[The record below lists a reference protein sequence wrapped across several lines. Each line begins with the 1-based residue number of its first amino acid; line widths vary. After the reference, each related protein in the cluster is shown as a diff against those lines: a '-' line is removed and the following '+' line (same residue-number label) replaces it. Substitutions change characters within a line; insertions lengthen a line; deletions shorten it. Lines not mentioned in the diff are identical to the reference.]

1 MTDAAERLQ
10 LHRLRAYRYRM
21 PLKRPYGTARELITE
36 SVNFIVQI
44 NGSHGDSW
52 FEGVGEGQPRH
63 QLTGDGAPD
72 NASAWAFLHTALSS
86 LDGAALDLSTRTAAV
101 TAVREVMARLDQLAH
116 REAEAIHGPKP
127 FRGTLLGIEVAL
139 LDLVARALGLRI
151 SQLLTERR
159 SRARI
164 SIATIST
171 TAALSEIGDRAARQK
186 RFPIT
191 RLKGAGS
198 VEDNLALLRAAA
210 QGNAAAGRPK
220 PLWIDINEAMDL
232 DTAAEF
238 VRASAAQ
245 MAAGNL
251 PAELIVEGPL
261 PQADGLQHA
270 DLQRIADESLAGL
283 RSSRELSIQIMA
295 DENIWDVTDLEAL
308 ETRGGCRA
316 INIKAPKAGGLLAC
330 LDLAEAAVAAGRDL
344 RLCIGG
350 MLGTSELT
358 AWALHNL
365 GKSMPRIDYMTTV
378 PPRNVAVSIAAPA
391 SRYSAPGSNLIALQH
406 QPGLGTALL
415 PDALAPFVEDTHD
428 VGGGRPSAP
437 ATASPQSSGG
447 LPLAELD
454 AVVGGR
460 WSQTPKEPAL
470 ALGGT
475 FLTDAITPGDVVF
488 TMEAGGWE
496 PSLVRRAG
504 QADRTPEEVV
514 ALAED
519 AGAAAVVT
527 STAVDRT
534 ALPVLTVDDP
544 REALWALGAHARRRY
559 AGTVIAVTG
568 TAGKSTT
575 TAMLQHVLS
584 ATARVHSP
592 SGNFNTIDGVSY
604 TLAGLL
610 KPTDIAVL
618 EAAHVGFVGFGE
630 WSTPEM
636 IRPDI
641 AIVTSIGQ
649 AHLDL
654 DPTLEGTARLKARL
668 FRGLQGRGT
677 AVLNLDAPH
686 SDLLVDEAVTHAER
700 VVTYGRH
707 PDADIRLLRYL
718 SATGEVSARF
728 RGQEVHFRLGLSGE
742 HNALNA
748 LAVVATLDALGHPRT
763 DFLERFG
770 ELRPLKGRG
779 GVRRARVHGHR
790 VSIIDQSYNAN
801 PASMRAT
808 LRDFSERYR
817 ASRRILLLGDMLE
830 LDESARD
837 LHADLADAVL
847 AVRPAKVFLVGEQMS
862 ALWDRLPH
870 ELRGARVS
878 AATEVDN
885 YLIPE
890 LRDGDALFVK
900 ASNGV
905 GLGRLITRLQRNET
919 PVQPRPSQPAA
930 PSSAGQPEQNRP
942 VSHESPN
949 PDQDPNPA
957 PLARSLTDRIT
968 GALRTIRRRHQQR
981 SESARRPARL
991 PQAQD
996 WPSAATALLSDH
1008 ERSGRN
1014 LGSLAIAHA
1023 AQKQGASLTWLSSRE
1038 VWAIFP
1044 DRRVPIIGHIGT
1056 ESAMSASIV
1065 SDKALARRLLEET
1078 GVPVPEG
1085 RLVRSAAQAVRAW
1098 EEIGG
1103 PVVVKPRFGSM
1114 GKGVTVEI
1122 DDPDQVRVAYDL
1134 ARRYS
1139 RNVFVER
1146 CVRGDEYRA
1155 HATDQECVGVF
1166 QRHLPS
1172 VTGDGSSTVRELI
1185 RVKNDQRSAHPTTRE
1200 HPIPTDEATEQ
1211 ALVGQGLTWGSVI
1224 PRGQRIVVRHINGI
1238 TSGGD
1243 SEECLAKAGTDLKS
1257 TAARAVAA
1265 IPGMDWGGVDLL
1277 VEEGTGTTYVL
1288 EVNTDAA
1295 INGSAFPITGTP
1307 RDLGRALWER
1317 LYAHSGPENTST
1329 DTAPPAPVEQPQQ
1342 LAPSRP
1348 LGDPISLK
1356 DLLQDHLRAHGWTV
1370 TAHSPRIWTAT
1381 DEGGRTAWFSHVL
1394 GATDAALSTFTLR
1407 RQLVLQRILKQQN
1420 VPHIRG
1426 RRVTDLDQ
1434 LSTFRDIHR
1443 SPALLRPTQGVATDR
1458 SVLVG
1463 RSDPIDPDLFARG
1476 VDWFARPYPEGTR
1489 LRVVATHDCVLAV
1502 IVPEGEARPG
1512 APTLG
1517 AATAVALQGVRALPQ
1532 LRWAVVDVLVDSG
1545 SSGRTEAMV
1554 ESMTLQPTFSAGDM
1568 ILAGDLQSVFAM
1580 LIAPPSTGHYHRDR
1594 RPGTR
1599 AD

>member
-1 MTDAAERLQ
+1 MSELR
-10 LHRLRAYRYRM
+10 LHRLRAYQYRM
-21 PLKRPYGTARELITE
+21 PLKRPYGTARDVITE
-36 SVNFIVQI
+36 SVNFVVRLY
-44 NGSHGDSW
+44 GTRGDRMI
-52 FEGVGEGQPRH
+52 EGIGESQPRH
-63 QLTGDGAPD
+63 ELTGDGSPD
-72 NASAWAFLHTALSS
+72 NISAWAFLHTALSS
-86 LDGAALDLSTRTAAV
+86 LEGTELDLTSRAAAV
-101 TAVREVMARLDQLAH
+101 DAVRAVMARLDRLAH
-116 REAEAIHGPKP
+116 REAEEIHGSKP

-139 LDLVARALGLRI
+139 LDLASRALGLRI

-159 SRARI
+159 NRARV

-171 TAALSEIGDRAARQK
+171 TAALSEVGDRAARQK

-198 VEDNLALLRAAA
+198 VAENLALLRAAA
-210 QGNAAAGRPK
+210 QGNAAAGRSK

-232 DTAAEF
+232 GTATEF
-238 VRASAAQ
+238 VRLAAAQ
-245 MAAGNL
+245 MAAGEL

-261 PQADGLQHA
+261 PHEDGLQHA
-270 DLQRIADESLAGL
+270 DLQRIADESVTSLDST
-283 RSSRELSIQIMA
+283 RDLSIQIMA
-295 DENIWDVTDLEAL
+295 DENIWDASDLEAL
-308 ETRGGCRA
+308 EARGGCRA

-330 LDLAEAAVAAGRDL
+330 LDLAEAAASAGRDI

-365 GKSMPRIDYMTTV
+365 GKSMPRVDYMTTV
-378 PPRNVAVSIAAPA
+378 PPRNVAASIATPE

-406 QPGLGTALL
+406 EPGLGTSLL
-415 PDALAPFVEDTHD
+415 PDALAPFVEDEHD
-428 VGGGRPSAP
+428 IGDISAS
-437 ATASPQSSGG
+437 AGADGASAAGIG
-447 LPLAELD
+447 MPLSNLEAITN
-454 AVVGGR
+454 GR
-460 WSQTPKEPAL
+460 WSREPEAAAR

-475 FLTDAITPGDVVF
+475 ILAENITPGEVVF
-488 TMEAGGWE
+488 TMETGGWE
-496 PSLVRRAG
+496 DALRRRAG
-504 QADRTPEEVV
+504 QSERTVDELV
-514 ALAED
+514 ALARD
-519 AGAAAVVT
+519 GSAAALVT
-527 STAVDRT
+527 STEVDGGD
-534 ALPVLTVDDP
+534 LPVLTVTNP
-544 REALWALGAHARRRY
+544 REALWALGAEARRRY
-559 AGTVIAVTG
+559 PNPVIAVTG

-575 TAMLQHVLS
+575 TAMLHHVLS
-584 ATARVHSP
+584 ATARVHFP

-610 KPTDIAVL
+610 KPSDIAVL

-728 RGQEVHFRLGLSGE
+728 RGQEVQFRLGLSGE

-748 LAVVATLDALGHPRT
+748 LAVVATLDALGHPRA

-779 GVRRARVHGHR
+779 GVKRARVHGHR

-808 LRDFSERYR
+808 LHDFSERYQ

-830 LDESARD
+830 LDESAGD
-837 LHADLADAVL
+837 LHAELADAVL
-847 AVRPAKVFLVGEQMS
+847 AVRPAKVFLVGEHMS
-862 ALWDRLPH
+862 ALWESLPH

-878 AATEVDN
+878 AATEVDS

-905 GLGRLITRLQRNET
+905 GLGRLIMRLHRNET
-919 PVQPRPSQPAA
+919 LAQPRPGQQAA
-930 PSSAGQPEQNRP
+930 PSTGGQPEQTRP
-942 VSHESPN
+942 VSHEVADAD
-949 PDQDPNPA
+949 PDPHPA
-957 PLARSLTDRIT
+957 PPARSLTDRLT

-981 SESARRPARL
+981 SESTRRPARL

-996 WPSAATALLSDH
+996 WPSTATALLSDH

-1023 AQKQGASLTWLSSRE
+1023 AQEQGASLTWLSSRE
-1038 VWAIFP
+1038 VWAVFP

-1065 SDKALARRLLEET
+1065 SDKALARRLLEQA

-1114 GKGVTVEI
+1114 GNGVTVQI

-1155 HATDQECVGVF
+1155 HASDQECVGVF

-1172 VTGDGSSTVRELI
+1172 VTGDGSSTVQDLI
-1185 RVKNDQRSAHPTTRE
+1185 RAKNDQRSAHPTTRD
-1200 HPIPTDEATEQ
+1200 HPIPTDEVTEN
-1211 ALVGQGLTWGSVI
+1211 ALAGQGLSWPSVV
-1224 PRGQRIVVRHINGI
+1224 PRGEHITVRHTNGI

-1243 SEECLAKAGTDLKS
+1243 SEECLAEAGPDLKS
-1257 TAARAVAA
+1257 TAVRAIAA

-1307 RDLGRALWER
+1307 RDLGRALWKR
-1317 LYAHSGPENTST
+1317 LYAQSGAENIPT
-1329 DTAPPAPVEQPQQ
+1329 DTAALPAPVEQPQQ

-1356 DLLQDHLRAHGWTV
+1356 DLLQEHLHAHGWTV
-1370 TAHSPRIWTAT
+1370 TAHSLRIWTGT

-1394 GATDAALSTFTLR
+1394 GAADAALSTFPLH

-1434 LSTFRDIHR
+1434 LSTFRDTHR
-1443 SPALLRPTQGVATDR
+1443 SPVLLRPTQGVATDR
-1458 SVLVG
+1458 AVLVG
-1463 RSDPIDPDLFARG
+1463 RSDPVDPDLFTPGA
-1476 VDWFARPYPEGTR
+1476 DWFARPYPAGTR
-1489 LRVVATHDCVLAV
+1489 LRVVATQDCVLAV

-1512 APTLG
+1512 ASTLD
-1517 AATAVALQGVRALPQ
+1517 AATAVALQGARALPQ

-1545 SSGRTEAMV
+1545 RSGRAEAMV
-1554 ESMTLQPTFSAGDM
+1554 ESMTLQPTFSAGDLV
-1568 ILAGDLQSVFAM
+1568 IAGDMRSVFAM
-1580 LIAPPSTGHYHRDR
+1580 LADPDKDIHAPYRQ
-1594 RPGTR
+1594 
-1599 AD
+1599 